1 MNAIAGGI
9 FAGGVVAASGGLL
22 HDRFNIYVGL
32 AVMVAFVWA
41 DWYDQRQQRRRAQ
54 KQVEQERR
62 QQKRNG
68 RG

>member
-1 MNAIAGGI
+1 MTAVAWWILAGGI
-9 FAGGVVAASGGLL
+9 VAGGSGLL
-22 HDRFNIYVGL
+22 HDRGGIYMGL
-32 AVMVAFVWA
+32 VMMAAFVWA